1 MIQGV
6 LPADDGWLPVAL
18 VVAIAT
24 LVALRRRR
32 AETDRPCPPGS
43 QPRELPDREPARY
56 EQEAVASR
64 SRHRARRCGSVLV
77 VLALVGGSVLL
88 GQPAFAQPLSCK
100 ESPEPDRPGTGLV
113 GSLDPP
119 TYGVGEPGSVYDEVG
134 YAGLV
139 WHNYDLG
146 CAGTAVFNP
155 ATTTDTWLGNQTL
168 NVAKFVVGGVNW
180 SHYLIA
186 DGGELLSPLDNLISA
201 GTRAMYDA
209 VFTTWIGPVL
219 LILSVILLWLAL
231 RGDLARET
239 QRAGMAVVAL
249 VVGSAAYLAPVDWAT
264 AADDLLLDGV
274 TQMQEGFLGQVGL
287 GDRDTLPTVLVDQI
301 IYRNWLRGE
310 FGSPDVPQAQQ
321 LGRELLRAQ
330 TFTKAEI
337 AEQRDTMELAA
348 QKKAAFAGVGERMG
362 DRYPYFQGRSGSRV
376 GAGLLAIVQ
385 AACIGLFQLLSK
397 VLVLVAML
405 VLRLLVM
412 TAPAVAVVAVLKP
425 DVLPALLRVA
435 GAAIVNTLVVGAL
448 AGLHALLVVSLFR
461 PGAGVDLWLSLLVTG
476 VVTVVL
482 WAVARPFR
490 RLVSMVSL
498 TREQF
503 GGIVPGAGSGA
514 MSRVWQRLH
523 GAQEDDRQSRWWS
536 ERQRAGGGIFEHP
549 DGGRPEAEPGVR
561 IPARATATPVRP
573 RSGWDG
579 EPRAPQARVPLAAA
593 QRPALPAGPDGFGPD
608 PGRPSWSSREG
619 VDPIEI
625 DDRVLYR
632 RPDAVPLRPG
642 GARPVEAELVDG
654 ETVYRIYRPGARR
667 PVYTPSG
674 RTG

>member
-1 MIQGV
+1 MTPTL
-6 LPADDGWLPVAL
+6 LPATFGWLPVVLFLAGAVPA
-18 VVAIAT
+18 VVHGRRARGPH
-24 LVALRRRR
+24 RRR
-32 AETDRPCPPGS
+32 DPRPVS
-43 QPRELPDREPARY
+43 PAR
-56 EQEAVASR
+56 
-64 SRHRARRCGSVLV
+64 RRLASVLV
-77 VLALVGGSVLL
+77 VLGLVAGSALI
-88 GQPAFAQPLSCK
+88 GQPAVAQPLSCK

-180 SHYLIA
+180 AHYLIA
-186 DGGELLSPLDNLISA
+186 DGGRLLAPLDAVITE

-219 LILSVILLWLAL
+219 LVLAVILLVLAL
-231 RGDLARET
+231 RGDLAQQM
-239 QRAGMAVVAL
+239 QRAGMALAAL
-249 VVGSAAYLAPVDWAT
+249 LVGSAAYLAPVDWAT

-287 GDRDTLPTVLVDQI
+287 GDRDTLPTVLVDQV
-301 IYRNWLRGE
+301 IYQNWLRGE

-321 LGRELLRAQ
+321 LGRDLLRAQ

-337 AEQRDTMELAA
+337 ADGRDTAALAA
-348 QKKAAFAGVGERMG
+348 QKKADFAALGDRMG
-362 DRYPYFQGRSGSRV
+362 DRYPYFQGKAGSRV
-376 GAGLLAIVQ
+376 GAGLLAVVQ
-385 AACIGLFQLLSK
+385 AACIALFQLLSK

-412 TAPAVAVVAVLKP
+412 TAPAVAVVAILKP
-425 DVLPALLRVA
+425 EVLPALLRVA

-448 AGLHALLVVSLFR
+448 AGLHALIVVSLFR
-461 PGAGVDLWLSLLVTG
+461 PGAGLDLWLALLVTG

-498 TREQF
+498 TRESF
-503 GGIVPGAGSGA
+503 GGIVPSAGAGP
-514 MSRVWQRLH
+514 MSWLWQRLR
-523 GAQEDDRQSRWWS
+523 GREVDDRQARWWS
-536 ERQRAGGGIFEHP
+536 ERQRDGGGARGYP
-549 DGGRPEAEPGVR
+549 DVDRPEAGEGLR
-561 IPARATATPVRP
+561 IPVQATATVLRRRAGPDPARDPHRVRT
-573 RSGWDG
+573 
-579 EPRAPQARVPLAAA
+579 PLAAPR
-593 QRPALPAGPDGFGPD
+593 RPALPAGPDPYAADRGW
-608 PGRPSWSSREG
+608 PSWSQRG
-619 VDPIEI
+619 GADPVEI
-625 DDRVLYR
+625 DERVLYR
-632 RPDAVPLRPG
+632 RPDAVPPRPG
-642 GARPVEAELVDG
+642 DVRPAPAELIDG
-654 ETVYRIYRPGARR
+654 EPVYRIYRPGSR
-667 PVYTPSG
+667 
-674 RTG
+674 RTGYVPTGYPSTREVG

>member
-1 MIQGV
+1 VTNGV
-6 LPADDGWLPVAL
+6 LPAIYGWLPVAL
-18 VVAIAT
+18 VVA
-24 LVALRRRR
+24 VALLIGLRRRR
-32 AETDRPCPPGS
+32 RAIRNDRS
-43 QPRELPDREPARY
+43 DSAR
-56 EQEAVASR
+56 
-64 SRHRARRCGSVLV
+64 RHRSAAVLV
-77 VLALVGGSVLL
+77 VAALVGGSALL
-88 GQPAFAQPLSCK
+88 GQPAYAQPLSCK

-186 DGGELLSPLDNLISA
+186 DGGKLLSPLDELITN
-201 GTRAMYDA
+201 GTRAMYNA
-209 VFTTWIGPVL
+209 VFTTFIGPVL
-219 LILSVILLWLAL
+219 LILSVVLLTLAL
-231 RGDLARET
+231 RGDLARQT

-249 VVGSAAYLAPVDWAT
+249 VVGSGAYLAPVDWAT

-274 TQMQEGFLGQVGL
+274 TQMQEGFLGQIGL
-287 GDRDTLPTVLVDQI
+287 GDRDTLPTVLVDQVV
-301 IYRNWLRGE
+301 YQNWLRGE

-337 AEQRDTMELAA
+337 AEHRDTMELAA
-348 QKKAAFAGVGERMG
+348 QKKAAFAGVGDRMG
-362 DRYPYFQGRSGSRV
+362 DRYPYFQGKSGSRV
-376 GAGLLAIVQ
+376 GAGLLAVVQ
-385 AACIGLFQLLSK
+385 AACIALFQLLSK

-425 DVLPALLRVA
+425 DILPALLRVA

-461 PGAGVDLWLSLLVTG
+461 PGAGIDLWLSLLVTG

-503 GGIVPGAGSGA
+503 GGIVPGAGSGP
-514 MSRVWQRLH
+514 MSRVWQRLR
-523 GAQEDDRQSRWWS
+523 GAEDDDRQSRWWS
-536 ERQRAGGGIFEHP
+536 ERQRGAAGVFENP
-549 DGGRPEAEPGVR
+549 DGGRPEAEPGMR
-561 IPARATATPVRP
+561 ISAQATATAVRHRP
-573 RSGWDG
+573 GRGD
-579 EPRAPQARVPLAAA
+579 PPAARTPLTATR
-593 QRPALPAGPDGFGPD
+593 RPALPAGSDGFGPD
-608 PGRPSWSSREG
+608 PGLPSWSDLHGANRG
-619 VDPIEI
+619 EI

-642 GARPVEAELVDG
+642 GARPVAAELVDG

-667 PVYTPSG
+667 PVYTPTGRSG
-674 RTG
+674 